1 MAGLFGAIFVSACA
15 VLLGVADFSIF
26 VAAMIGGFIG
36 TNLDSL
42 LGELYENK
50 HLWGNAGT
58 NFLATLG
65 GAIITVILWAIVS
78 FFTGF
83 TG

>member
-1 MAGLFGAIFVSACA
+1 
-15 VLLGVADFSIF
+15 
-26 VAAMIGGFIG
+26 MIGGFIG

-65 GAIITVILWAIVS
+65 GAIITVILWAIVY